1 MLSVCAAYLNVKFL
15 TEVVNKTWFSEDA
28 CIELL
33 KGDAPPLLSL
43 LQLLALPPRAASP
56 LRFIL
61 NLLCTLQA
69 VKPRDKLNILRLF
82 GTEPLSNLSNLQR
95 STIKVSYIGI
105 KRDRH
110 HLKKKSADN
119 RHRVIEP
126 LLLLCLRK
134 DSILHK
140 QAATAIQI
148 TNSTKLSSKRYL

>member
-1 MLSVCAAYLNVKFL
+1 MLPVCAAYLNVESL
-15 TEVVNKTWFSEDA
+15 TEVVNKTRFSEDA

-61 NLLCTLQA
+61 NLLCTLRA
-69 VKPRDKLNILRLF
+69 VKPRDKLNILRLWGSF
-82 GTEPLSNLSNLQR
+82 GTEPLPNLSNLQR

-119 RHRVIEP
+119 RHRMIEP
-126 LLLLCLRK
+126 LLLLCLR
-134 DSILHK
+134 
-140 QAATAIQI
+140 
-148 TNSTKLSSKRYL
+148 